1 MKRLPEKL
9 IDELL
14 DVKQDLLDFL
24 QSAVFENIE
33 NEEDILQLIA
43 LIGYIVDENLEY
55 EEE

>member
-1 MKRLPEKL
+1 MKLT
-9 IDELL
+9 DELITKL
-14 DVKQDLLDFL
+14 DDVKSDLIDFL

-43 LIGYIVDENLEY
+43 LIGCIVDENLEY